1 MACTNASATFPASTV
16 VVLVAVAPGIST
28 AKLAALNVGA
38 PSISN
43 TALATSSTSTPA
55 VGSSSRLYPVDPALL
70 NMTAKVCVA

>member
-1 MACTNASATFPASTV
+1 MACTNASATFPASIV
-16 VVLVAVAPGIST
+16 VVEVALAPGIST
-28 AKLAALNVGA
+28 AKLAALKVGA

-55 VGSSSRLYPVDPALL
+55 VGSSSSLSPVDPALL